1 MRAKQI
7 AMKYIRDFS
16 AKIQSYP
23 LYFEGKKTKT
33 KLSLDFGF
41 LAANML
47 TLKQIQIV
55 HLKIP

>member
-23 LYFEGKKTKT
+23 LYIEEEKKIE
-33 KLSLDFGF
+33 FGF